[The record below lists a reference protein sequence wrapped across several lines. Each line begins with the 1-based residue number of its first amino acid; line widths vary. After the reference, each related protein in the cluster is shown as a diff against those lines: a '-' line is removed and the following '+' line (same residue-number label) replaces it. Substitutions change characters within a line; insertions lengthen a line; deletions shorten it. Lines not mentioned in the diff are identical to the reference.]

1 MLAQRYLSPA
11 GGEALRRR
19 HASATR
25 SRFRARQDPRE
36 VCEYS
41 RAVSLCCREIPL
53 PAELHGHRHR
63 RHMLVQ
69 VVVVVRLLRRISI
82 VVGILHSTFAS
93 PVLSFLRLVSANI
106 LVL

>member
-1 MLAQRYLSPA
+1 
-11 GGEALRRR
+11 
-19 HASATR
+19 
-25 SRFRARQDPRE
+25 
-36 VCEYS
+36 
-41 RAVSLCCREIPL
+41 
-53 PAELHGHRHR
+53 
-63 RHMLVQ
+63 MLVQ